1 MKSFCDLLT
10 DFFRQSR
17 DPVLFAGA
25 GISAKAGIPVWGDY
39 LSGLAQV
46 ARPYAP
52 YTYHQMEKEI
62 HRKNYPLAATYY
74 LLCADLRDA
83 EKYKAIRDP
92 LLTYDAN
99 EIAGLARLPF
109 KAYVTTNYDR
119 ALHDIYASKHGK
131 AALEVHKGDPTLKEV
146 LFRTDFYVARIHGRA
161 EVPYSIVLSKD
172 HFAELVTDQSY
183 IDFLG
188 HLFTRRQV
196 LFAGF
201 SFFDPAIRHVLS
213 VVQKN
218 VGRLHNGA
226 HLALLPTDADSEFIA
241 QLESNNIAKAFYDPQ
256 SGHKELWECID
267 TVNIASAEE
276 TKVAAKESEPFIAA
290 KQYLASCFVRSRL
303 GDRLTPLREA
313 VIEGMVAFAVQSS
326 AGGVSRDDLN
336 QFLHRELSVAPNQAA
351 ELVEGALRNLLREK
365 LCQFTEG
372 RGGRVVIWAGK
383 EDHSYDAAV
392 AALTKGIIDRFVVRE
407 KGLDSPENRKCV
419 DAFIRKLV
427 LGRGWDLGAAFAAN
441 QAPDNVDVY
450 GIMETVRE
458 FDEFNNRKNMR
469 GLARAAEAMIRNP
482 EPKESAILVELGRV
496 SFGLEIVLQAPHDT
510 LFHKLTLPE
519 RLYLDANVLM
529 PALVSGHPF
538 QEAYNSA
545 IQRLKESARS
555 AGKDMRVCV
564 YDGFLNEVVSH
575 KRLAEE
581 ELRYLDNNAREQ
593 LGREAMFLGS
603 QNMNVFVGAYAN
615 LLAREPTLTFAAFLS
630 IHAPFSNESQ
640 LKTWLNKQG
649 IEVFSQQQML
659 QDDAAHPD
667 ILHHLEI
674 AYADEVVKKR
684 KTAIL
689 ISHDAVQLSALHRDI
704 EKGQRSLLIS
714 ADRTL
719 RTKIGKG
726 EFADLANIIVS
737 PLGLTQLIDLLLGG
751 APESRALGSMMWF
764 AKSSEATSHVRNYL
778 VDLALKKYQEALS
791 MEMHRMID
799 DISEDVAAAAEKEHI
814 SIPPDQR
821 DKRKLW
827 RLLEQFEDKFYA
839 NMRELFD
846 KQS

>member
-1 MKSFCDLLT
+1 MKSLCESVV
-10 DFFRQSR
+10 DFFRQSQ
-17 DPVLFAGA
+17 DPILFAGA
-25 GISAKAGIPVWGDY
+25 GVSAKAGIPVWGDY
-39 LSGLAQV
+39 LEGLAQV
-46 ARPYAP
+46 ARPHAP
-52 YTYHQMEKEI
+52 YTYHQMMIEI
-62 HRKNYPLAATYY
+62 GRKNYPLAATYY

-83 EKYKAIRDP
+83 EKFKAIKDP
-92 LLTYDAN
+92 LLTYNSAT
-99 EIAGLARLPF
+99 IAALARLPF

-119 ALHDIYASKHGK
+119 ALHDVYASKRGK
-131 AALEVHKGDPTLKEV
+131 AALEVHRGDPTLKEV
-146 LFRTDFYVARIHGRA
+146 LFTTDFYVARIHGRS
-161 EVPYSIVLSKD
+161 EVPYSIVLSKE
-172 HFAELVTDQSY
+172 HFADLVSDQSY
-183 IDFLG
+183 IDFLA
-188 HLFTRRQV
+188 HVFTRRQV
-196 LFAGF
+196 LFVGF
-201 SFFDPAIRHVLS
+201 SFLDPAVQHVLS

-218 VGRLHNGA
+218 VGRLHDGA
-226 HLALLPTDADSEFIA
+226 HLALLPKDADSQFIA
-241 QLESNNIAKAFYDPQ
+241 QLESNNISKAFYDPQ

-267 TVNIASAEE
+267 TVNITGPEA
-276 TKVAAKESEPFIAA
+276 TKVAAKESEPFLAA
-290 KQYLASCFVRSRL
+290 KQYLASCYVRSRL

-313 VIEGMVAFAVQSS
+313 VIEGMVASAIQSS
-326 AGGVSRDDLN
+326 AGGISRDDLN

-372 RGGRVVIWAGK
+372 RNGRVVTWAGK
-383 EDHSYDAAV
+383 EDHSYESAI
-392 AALTKGIIDRFVVRE
+392 AALTKGVIDRFIVRE
-407 KGLDSPENRKCV
+407 KGSDSSENRKCV

-458 FDEFNNRKNMR
+458 FGELSNRKNMR
-469 GLARAAEAMIRNP
+469 GLARAADAMIRNP
-482 EPKESAILVELGRV
+482 EPNESAVLAELGRV

-510 LFHKLTLPE
+510 LFHRLTLPE

-529 PALVSGHPF
+529 PALVTGHPF
-538 QEAYNSA
+538 QEAYGSA
-545 IQRLKESARS
+545 IKRLKESARS

-593 LGREAMFLGS
+593 LGREAMFSGS

-615 LLAREPTLTFAAFLS
+615 LLIRDPTLTFAAFLS
-630 IHAPFSNESQ
+630 THAPFSNESQ
-640 LKTWLNKQG
+640 LKTWLSKQG

-659 QDDAAHPD
+659 QDDVVYPD
-667 ILHHLEI
+667 VLHHLEM

-684 KTAIL
+684 KMAIL

-704 EKGQRSLLIS
+704 DKGQRSLLIS

-719 RTKIGKG
+719 RTKIGTG
-726 EFADLANIIVS
+726 AFADLANIIVS

-764 AKSSEATSHVRNYL
+764 SKSSEATSHVRNYL

-791 MEMHRMID
+791 MEMHRVID
-799 DISEDVAAAAEKEHI
+799 DIAEDVAAAAEKEGI
-814 SIPPDQR
+814 SIPPHQR

-839 NMRELFD
+839 NMRELID

>member
-1 MKSFCDLLT
+1 MKSFCELVT
-10 DFFRQSR
+10 DFFRQSQ

-25 GISAKAGIPVWGDY
+25 GVSAKAGIPVWGAY

-46 ARPYAP
+46 ARPHDP
-52 YTYHQMEKEI
+52 YTYHLMMDVI
-62 HRKNYPLAATYY
+62 GRKNYPLAATYF
-74 LLCADLRDA
+74 LLCDKIRDA
-83 EKYKAIRDP
+83 DKYKAIRDP
-92 LLTYDAN
+92 LFTYNSAN
-99 EIAGLARLPF
+99 IAMLASLPF

-119 ALHDIYASKHGK
+119 ALHDIYAAKYSK
-131 AALEVHKGDPTLKEV
+131 AALEVHRGDPTLKEV
-146 LFRTDFYVARIHGRA
+146 LFRTDFYVARIHGRS
-161 EVPYSIVLSKD
+161 EVPDSIVLSQE
-172 HFAELVTDQSY
+172 HYAHLVSDQSY
-183 IDFLG
+183 IDFLT

-196 LFAGF
+196 LFVGF
-201 SFFDPAIRHVLS
+201 SFLDPAIQHVLS
-213 VVQKN
+213 VVKKN
-218 VGRLHNGA
+218 VARLHDGA
-226 HLALLPTDADSEFIA
+226 HLALLPKDAESEFVA
-241 QLESNNIAKAFYDPQ
+241 QLESNNIARALYDPQ
-256 SGHKELWECID
+256 SEHKELWDCID
-267 TVNIASAEE
+267 TLKLVEPEAE
-276 TKVAAKESEPFIAA
+276 KGVAKESEPFLAA
-290 KQYLASCFVRSRL
+290 KQYLASCYVRSRL

-313 VIEGMVAFAVQSS
+313 VIEGMVAYAIQSS
-326 AGGVSRDDLN
+326 SGGISREDLN
-336 QFLHRELSVAPNQAA
+336 QFLHRELSVAPSQAA
-351 ELVEGALRNLLREK
+351 ELVEGALRNLLKEK
-365 LCQFTEG
+365 LCQFAEG
-372 RGGRVVIWAGK
+372 GNGRVVTWTGK
-383 EDHSYDAAV
+383 EDHSYDSAV
-392 AALTKGIIDRFVVRE
+392 AALTKGVIDRFVVRE
-407 KGLDSPENRKCV
+407 KGSDSSENRKCV
-419 DAFIRKLV
+419 DAFVRKLV

-450 GIMETVRE
+450 GIMETVRD
-458 FDEFNNRKNMR
+458 FDELNNRKNMR

-482 EPKESAILVELGRV
+482 EPNESAVLAELGRV

-529 PALVSGHPF
+529 PALVTGHPF
-538 QEAYNSA
+538 QEAYGSA
-545 IQRLKESARS
+545 IKRLKEAARS
-555 AGKDMRVCV
+555 AGKDMSVCV

-593 LGREAMFLGS
+593 LAREAMFSGS

-615 LLAREPTLTFAAFLS
+615 LLSREPALTFAAFLS
-630 IHAPFSNESQ
+630 THAPFSNESQ
-640 LKTWLNKQG
+640 LKTWLSKQG

-667 ILHHLEI
+667 ILHHLEM

-704 EKGQRSLLIS
+704 EKGQRALLIS

-719 RTKIGKG
+719 RRKIGEG
-726 EFADLANIIVS
+726 AFAELANIIVS
-737 PLGLTQLIDLLLGG
+737 PLGLTQLIDLLIGG

-791 MEMHRMID
+791 KEMHRVID
-799 DISEDVAAAAEKEHI
+799 DIAEDVAAAAEKEGI

-821 DKRKLW
+821 NKQKLW

-839 NMRELFD
+839 NMRELID